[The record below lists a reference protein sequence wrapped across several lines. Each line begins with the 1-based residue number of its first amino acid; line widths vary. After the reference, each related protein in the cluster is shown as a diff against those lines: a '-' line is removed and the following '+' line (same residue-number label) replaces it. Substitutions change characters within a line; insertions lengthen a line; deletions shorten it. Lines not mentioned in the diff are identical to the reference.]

1 MNCNIKHIL
10 AVGCSIVMVAC
21 TNYTPKPMGYF
32 RIALMEKE
40 YAYTQ
45 ANTPY
50 TFEYPTNVARIRPH
64 KNNPLWMN
72 IEYPT

>member
-1 MNCNIKHIL
+1 MHLFKKMNCNIKHIL

-45 ANTPY
+45 ANMPIRLNIL
-50 TFEYPTNVARIRPH
+50 PMLHARSH
-64 KNNPLWMN
+64 K
-72 IEYPT
+72 ITHCG